1 MLFGSKLRTYSIA
14 ALAAA
19 GVVAGCGGGGEQTG
33 SDNGS
38 TETIEDGTTFAEL
51 IDFPPLDALT
61 SAEVQQIVAQAAN
74 EAAARGAP
82 ATIAVVDRVGNVLAV
97 YRMNGAPSDLAAIAE
112 VPRTINQG
120 PQIGEVLNGAD
131 GSGLDG
137 FTVPSGA
144 ALGAIA
150 KAVTGAYLSSS
161 GNAFTTRTANQI
173 VQENFN
179 PEETFQ
185 PGGPLFGVQFSQ
197 LACSDLSTRFESDN
211 GAGTVVGSTVGPRR
225 SPLGLAA
232 DPGGLPIYKGGTVV
246 GGIGVISDGVY
257 GIDISITDIDSDFE
271 MQDELIALAGIT
283 NFEAPEE
290 IRAFNIT
297 VEGNTLRYTDTSD
310 DRDRLVA
317 DPATASDFAS
327 LLGVQGN
334 LMKVQGY
341 YDVVGQSVT
350 GAFGLTPLE
359 TPGALTDVLP
369 GNAYGA
375 PESGYVPASTLAD
388 GSPFRNPNAF
398 VLVDENGD
406 PRFSPKAAGDEP
418 GGDRA
423 NRLTRNEV
431 IRMIDEA
438 LGVAL
443 AGRAQIRRPLNS
455 RIQVTVS
462 VVDTNGEILGVAR
475 TPDGPIFGTDVSLQ
489 KARTAMFFSSE
500 NAGTELQAVP
510 AIDTQAFLQS
520 IGVFGAANN
529 LIPDN
534 LTAPTEFQKLIL
546 NSGDSY
552 VQAARSFVAPDALTG
567 QVAFSDRGNGNLSR
581 PFFPDGVNETQ
592 VGDDSPNGPFS
603 RPFNSADTT
612 QNWSPFSTG
621 LQFDLIGPNVLQH
634 VLFTLGIT
642 FDDGVT
648 PVPDTPVGCSS
659 ATIPDVAGAPTAATN
674 ANLLPPRDALAFPRG
689 PLANG
694 AQIFAGSVPIYR
706 NGVLIGGLGVSGDG
720 IDQDDMISS
729 LGLRRAGL
737 FFENG
742 LGHAPEAIRSDTV
755 IPVEGNTSRLRYVSC
770 PFTPFIDSD
779 IQNPCETL

>member
-1 MLFGSKLRTYSIA
+1 MIGGLLEMKAMKHLGVA
-14 ALAAA
+14 MVAA
-19 GVVAGCGGGGEQTG
+19 GFLASCGGATDGGAPTG
-33 SDNGS
+33 SD
-38 TETIEDGTTFAEL
+38 DGTAAGIFPGTRFFDL
-51 IDFPPLDALT
+51 IDFPALVSLT
-61 SAEVQQIVAQAAN
+61 SADVQQIIAQAVN
-74 EAAARGAP
+74 EANAQGAP
-82 ATIAVVDRVGNVLAV
+82 ATIAVVDRVGNVLGV
-97 YRMNGAPSDLAAIAE
+97 FQMNNAPLDLAAIAE
-112 VPRTINQG
+112 VARTVQAG
-120 PQIGEVLNGAD
+120 PLLGDQFRGAD

-150 KAVTGAYLSSS
+150 KAVTGAYLSSG
-161 GNAFTTRTANQI
+161 GNAFTTRTASQI

-185 PGGPLFGVQFSQ
+185 AGGPLFGVQFSQ

-211 GAGTVVGSTVGPRR
+211 GGGTVVGSMVGPRR

-232 DPGGLPIYKGGTVV
+232 DPGGLPIYKNGTMV
-246 GGIGVISDGVY
+246 GGIGVIADGVY
-257 GIDISITDIDSDFE
+257 GLDLSVRDIDSDE
-271 MQDELIALAGIT
+271 NMRDELIALAGIT
-283 NFEAPEE
+283 GFEAPRD

-297 VEGNTLRYTDTSD
+297 VEGNSLRYTDTTN

-317 DPATASDFAS
+317 SAANAPGFAS
-327 LLGVQGN
+327 LVGTQGQI
-334 LMKVQGY
+334 LDVKGY
-341 YDVVGQSVT
+341 YDAPT
-350 GAFGLTPLE
+350 GTPADILAGVAYGDPASGYMPA
-359 TPGALTDVLP
+359 TSLP
-369 GNAYGA
+369 G
-375 PESGYVPASTLAD
+375 

-398 VLVDENGD
+398 VLVDGAGN
-406 PRFSPKAAGDEP
+406 PRFSPKAANDAP
-418 GGDRA
+418 GGNAA
-423 NRLTRNEV
+423 NRLTRTEV
-431 IRMIDEA
+431 IRLIDEA

-462 VVDTNGEILGVAR
+462 VVDTTGEILGVAR

-489 KARTAMFFSSE
+489 KARTAMFFSSRT
-500 NAGTELQAVP
+500 AGADLNQVP
-510 AIDTQAFLQS
+510 AIDSQQFLSDIGALSAF
-520 IGVFGAANN
+520 NN

-546 NSGDSY
+546 NSGASY
-552 VQAARSFVAPDALTG
+552 VQNARTFVAPNALTG

-581 PFFPDGVNETQ
+581 PFFPDGVQELQNGT
-592 VGDDSPNGPFS
+592 PNPPGPFS

-621 LQFDLIGPNVLQH
+621 LQFDLIGPNILQH
-634 VLFTLGIT
+634 VLFALNLT

-648 PVPDTPVGCSS
+648 LIPDTPVGCSS
-659 ATIPDVAGAPTAATN
+659 VTLPGQGNV
-674 ANLLPPRDALAFPRG
+674 NLLPARDNLAFPRG

-706 NGVLIGGLGVSGDG
+706 NGVLIGGIGVSGDG

-737 FFENG
+737 FEGNG
-742 LGHAPEAIRSDTV
+742 LGHAPAAIRSDTV
-755 IPVEGNTSRLRYVSC
+755 VPQGGAGSRLRYVSC
-770 PFTPFIDSD
+770 PFRPFIANDT
-779 IQNPCETL
+779 QNACEDL

>member
-1 MLFGSKLRTYSIA
+1 MLFGSKLRTYTIA
-14 ALAAA
+14 ALAAT
-19 GVVAGCGGGGEQTG
+19 GVAAGCGGGDTG
-33 SDNGS
+33 SDDGV
-38 TETIEDGTTFAEL
+38 EIEPGTTFAEL
-51 IDFPPLDALT
+51 IDFPPLDSLT
-61 SAEVQQIVAQAAN
+61 SADVQQIIAQAAN

-82 ATIAVVDRVGNVLAV
+82 ATIAVTDRVGNVLAV
-97 YRMNGAPSDLAAIAE
+97 YQMNNAPPDLAAIAE
-112 VPRTINQG
+112 VPRTIDQG
-120 PQIGEVLNGAD
+120 PQRGLDLVGAD

-144 ALGAIA
+144 PLGAIT

-179 PEETFQ
+179 PEEVFQ
-185 PGGPLFGVQFSQ
+185 AGGPLFGVQFSQ

-211 GAGTVVGSTVGPRR
+211 GAGTVVGSMVGPRR

-232 DPGGLPIYKGGTVV
+232 DPGGMPIYKGGTMV

-257 GIDISITDIDSDFE
+257 GIDIRITDIDSDAE
-271 MQDELIALAGIT
+271 MDDELIALAGIT
-283 NFEAPEE
+283 GFEAPRD
-290 IRAFNIT
+290 IRAFMIT
-297 VEGNTLRYTDTSD
+297 VEGNTLRYTDTAD

-317 DPATASDFAS
+317 DATTAPSFAS
-327 LLGVQGN
+327 ILGTQGQLIDVN
-334 LMKVQGY
+334 GY
-341 YDVVGQSVT
+341 YDVNT
-350 GAFGLTPLE
+350 GTA
-359 TPGALTDVLP
+359 ADVLA
-369 GNAYGA
+369 GTAYGDA
-375 PESGYVPASTLAD
+375 ASGYIPATSLAG
-388 GSPFRNPNAF
+388 GSPFNNPNAF
-398 VLVDENGD
+398 VLVDENGL
-406 PRFSPKAAGDEP
+406 PRFSPKSAGDAP
-418 GGDRA
+418 QGDPTLRIK
-423 NRLTRNEV
+423 RGEV
-431 IRMIDEA
+431 ISMIDEA

-489 KARTAMFFSSE
+489 KARTAMFFSSAT
-500 NAGTELQAVP
+500 AGADLQAVP
-510 AIDTQAFLQS
+510 PIDSQAFLQS
-520 IGVFGAANN
+520 IGVLGAFNN

-552 VQAARSFVAPDALTG
+552 VQNARTFVAPDVLTG
-567 QVAFSDRGNGNLSR
+567 LNAFSDRGNGNLSR
-581 PFFPDGVNETQ
+581 PFYPDGVNERKNRDET
-592 VGDDSPNGPFS
+592 PNGPFS
-603 RPFNSADTT
+603 RPFNSADTV

-634 VLFTLGIT
+634 VLFSLGVT
-642 FDDGVT
+642 FDDGIT

-659 ATIPDVAGAPTAATN
+659 VSIPDVPGAPTTATT
-674 ANLLPPRDALAFPRG
+674 ANLLPVRDALAFPRG

-737 FFENG
+737 KFGNG
-742 LGHAPEAIRSDTV
+742 LGHAPEAIRSDQI
-755 IPVEGNTSRLRYVSC
+755 IPVGGDGSRLRYVSC
-770 PFTPFIDSD
+770 PFTPFIASN
-779 IQNPCETL
+779 IQNACETL

>member
-1 MLFGSKLRTYSIA
+1 MSFGSKLKKYTIA
-14 ALAAA
+14 TLAATGIA
-19 GVVAGCGGGGEQTG
+19 AGCGGGGGDTG
-33 SDNGS
+33 SDDGDQ
-38 TETIEDGTTFAEL
+38 IEPGTTFAGL
-51 IDFPPLDALT
+51 IDFPPLDSLT
-61 SAEVQQIVAQAAN
+61 SAEVQQIIAQAAN

-82 ATIAVVDRVGNVLAV
+82 ATIAISDRVGNILAV
-97 YRMNGAPSDLAAIAE
+97 YQMNGAPVDLAAVAE
-112 VPRTINQG
+112 IPRTIDQG
-120 PQIGEVLNGAD
+120 PLRGTELNGAD

-144 ALGAIA
+144 PLGAIA
-150 KAVTGAYLSSS
+150 KAVTGAYLSSG

-185 PGGPLFGVQFSQ
+185 AGGPLFGVQFSQ
-197 LACSDLSTRFESDN
+197 LACSDLNTRFESDN

-232 DPGGLPIYKGGTVV
+232 DPGGMPIYKGGTMV

-257 GIDISITDIDSDFE
+257 GIDISIVDIDSDLE
-271 MQDELIALAGIT
+271 VQDEQIALAGIT
-283 NFEAPEE
+283 GFEAPEE

-297 VEGNTLRYTDTSD
+297 VEGNTLRYTDTAD

-317 DPATASDFAS
+317 DAAAAPSFAS
-327 LLGVQGN
+327 LLGTQGQ
-334 LMKVQGY
+334 LLDVKGY
-341 YDVVGQSVT
+341 YDVPT
-350 GAFGLTPLE
+350 GTTA
-359 TPGALTDVLP
+359 DVLP
-369 GNAYGA
+369 GVAYGDPA
-375 PESGYVPASTLAD
+375 SGYMPATDLPG
-388 GSPFRNPNAF
+388 GSPFQNPNAF
-398 VLVDENGD
+398 ILVDENGA
-406 PRFSPKAAGDEP
+406 PRFSPQSAGDAP
-418 GGDRA
+418 SGDPA
-423 NRLTRNEV
+423 LRLKRREV
-431 IRMIDEA
+431 VQLIDEA

-489 KARTAMFFSSE
+489 KARTAMFFSSAT
-500 NAGTELQAVP
+500 AGTDLQAVM
-510 AIDTQAFLQS
+510 AIDSQDFLRD
-520 IGVFGAANN
+520 IGVLSIADNR
-529 LIPDN
+529 IPDN
-534 LTAPTEFQKLIL
+534 LTAPTETQNLIL

-552 VQAARSFVAPDALTG
+552 VQNARTFVAPDALTG
-567 QVAFSDRGNGNLSR
+567 QFAFSDRGNGNLSR
-581 PFFPDGVNETQ
+581 PFYPDGVNERQ
-592 VGDDSPNGPFS
+592 NGDETPNGPFS
-603 RPFNSADTT
+603 RPFNSADTV

-634 VLFTLGIT
+634 VLFTLNIP

-659 ATIPDVAGAPTAATN
+659 VSIPDIPGAPTTATT
-674 ANLLPPRDALAFPRG
+674 ANLLPVRDALAFPLG

-737 FFENG
+737 NLNNG
-742 LGHAPEAIRSDTV
+742 LGHAPEAIRSDQIV
-755 IPVEGNTSRLRYVSC
+755 PVGGDGSRLRYVSC
-770 PFTPFIDSD
+770 PFTPFIAST
-779 IQNPCETL
+779 IQNACETL